1 MNLRRMQVKS
11 MLYIYIGFKQ
21 AVSKKITRQ
30 QHGLNALFSEF
41 IPRKSIF
48 FRIHSNKNAIL
59 IIMHLQGQ
67 DKQFPDDLERACQS
81 FSNYNSESL
90 TNS

>member
-1 MNLRRMQVKS
+1 MNLPRMQVKS

-41 IPRKSIF
+41 IPIKSLL
-48 FRIHSNKNAIL
+48 FRIHSNKKAIL
-59 IIMHLQGQ
+59 FIINLQGARQ
-67 DKQFPDDLERACQS
+67 AVPWIWRELVS
-81 FSNYNSESL
+81 HSETVTQNL
-90 TNS
+90 